1 MKQTKG
7 KTLVWLHISKTRKK
21 ISPEKPQD
29 SDSIMQLY
37 TWCSSNEEKIPINN
51 MARTSI
57 EVNAEST
64 WQLLKYGP
72 LLVTAMRR
80 ITQRYLI
87 IHEKTV
93 ISSPEKLLN
102 TSQHV
107 CMSKENSSPK
117 LEKNIKET
125 NTFTLHLVSKNCRE
139 KKGKF

>member
-1 MKQTKG
+1 MMQQQRRKNSNKQQG
-7 KTLVWLHISKTRKK
+7 SW
-21 ISPEKPQD
+21 D
-29 SDSIMQLY
+29 
-37 TWCSSNEEKIPINN
+37 IN
-51 MARTSI
+51 RS
-57 EVNAEST
+57 EFKV
-64 WQLLKYGP
+64 LKYGP

-117 LEKNIKET
+117 LVKNIKET

>member
-1 MKQTKG
+1 
-7 KTLVWLHISKTRKK
+7 
-21 ISPEKPQD
+21 
-29 SDSIMQLY
+29 
-37 TWCSSNEEKIPINN
+37 

-72 LLVTAMRR
+72 LLVTAMRS

-102 TSQHV
+102 TTQHV
-107 CMSKENSSPK
+107 CMSRENSSRK
-117 LEKNIKET
+117 LEKKY
-125 NTFTLHLVSKNCRE
+125 
-139 KKGKF
+139 